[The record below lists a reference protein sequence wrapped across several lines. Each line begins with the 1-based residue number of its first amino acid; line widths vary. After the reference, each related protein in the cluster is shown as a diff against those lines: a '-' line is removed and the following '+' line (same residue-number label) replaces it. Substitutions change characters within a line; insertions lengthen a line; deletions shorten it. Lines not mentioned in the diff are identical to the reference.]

1 MTAATNVTNVKH
13 TKDGPKL
20 TMGQRRLPVTILM
33 SVLLVGF
40 ALLMIVPFIWMVSS
54 SFKLER
60 EVMTIPIQ
68 WIPKNPT
75 WDNYKI
81 VLHIDTAKK
90 DYHFLL
96 AYWNS
101 IKVSVL
107 NTLVSILTAA
117 MAGYAF
123 AKLRFRGSNVLFLI
137 YLAQMMVPSQL
148 TLIPRFVMF
157 SALELTNTHFSII
170 APKLIAVSATFMM
183 RQAFLSVPGELRE
196 SAMIDGAGEWR
207 IWGQIMLP
215 SVKPTLAA
223 LATVQFLDSWNSYLD
238 PLVFLS
244 DWRLRTLPIALNQ
257 FVSEEG
263 AQYNLITAACCLTVI
278 PVFVV
283 FLCGQKFFVKGLTV
297 GAVKG

>member
-1 MTAATNVTNVKH
+1 MNAATNVKH
-13 TKDGPKL
+13 TKDGPTL
-20 TMGQRRLPVTILM
+20 TMRQRQLPGKIIMTIL
-33 SVLLVGF
+33 LLGF
-40 ALLMIVPFIWMVSS
+40 AILMIVPFIWMVSS
-54 SFKLER
+54 SFKIER

-81 VLHIDTAKK
+81 VLHIDTNKK
-90 DYHFLL
+90 DFHFLL

-107 NTLVSILTAA
+107 NTLVSVVTAA
-117 MAGYAF
+117 TAGYAF
-123 AKLRFRGSNVLFLI
+123 AKLRFKGANILFLV

-157 SALELTNTHFSII
+157 SALDLTNTHFSII

-183 RQAFLSVPGELRE
+183 RQAFIGVPNELRE
-196 SAMIDGAGEWR
+196 SAMIDGASEWR

>member
-1 MTAATNVTNVKH
+1 MDKKKRIPQNI
-13 TKDGPKL
+13 L
-20 TMGQRRLPVTILM
+20 QSRRVRELPVKLIMTIILTLIAVM
-33 SVLLVGF
+33 
-40 ALLMIVPFIWMVSS
+40 MIVPFVWMVSA
-54 SFKLER
+54 SFKYER
-60 EVMTIPIQ
+60 DVMKIPIQ

-75 WDNYKI
+75 WDNYKEI
-81 VLHIDTAKK
+81 LHIDTKSK
-90 DYHFLL
+90 DYHFML

-101 IKVSVL
+101 IKVTVSATLISV
-107 NTLVSILTAA
+107 ITAM

-123 AKLRFRGSNVLFLI
+123 AKLRFPGSNIIFII

-157 SALELTNTHFSII
+157 SAMEMTNTHFSIV

-183 RQAFLSVPGELRE
+183 RQAFTSVPNELRE
-196 SAMIDGAGEWR
+196 SAMIDGSGEWR
-207 IWGQIMLP
+207 TWWQIMVP
-215 SVKPTLAA
+215 QIKPTIGA

-238 PLVFLS
+238 PLIFLS

-263 AQYNLITAACCLTVI
+263 TQYNLVAAACCLTVI
-278 PVFVV
+278 PVFII
-283 FLCGQKFFVKGLTV
+283 FLCGQKFFIKGLTV

>member
-1 MTAATNVTNVKH
+1 MQKTQTAPRRSLLRRHRELPMKVVMT
-13 TKDGPKL
+13 
-20 TMGQRRLPVTILM
+20 
-33 SVLLVGF
+33 VLLSCF
-40 ALLMIVPFIWMVSS
+40 AVLMIVPFVWMISA
-54 SFKLER
+54 SFKYER
-60 EVMTIPIQ
+60 DVMTIPIQ
-68 WIPKNPT
+68 WIPDNPT
-75 WDNYKI
+75 WENYKA
-81 VLHIDTAKK
+81 VLHIDTSSK

-101 IKVSVL
+101 IKVTVAA
-107 NTLVSILTAA
+107 TLVSVLTAM

-123 AKLRFRGSNVLFLI
+123 AKLRFPGSNVLFII

-148 TLIPRFVMF
+148 SLIPRFVMF
-157 SALELTNTHFSII
+157 SELELTNTHLSII

-183 RQAFLSVPGELRE
+183 RQAFMGVPNELRE
-196 SAMIDGAGEWR
+196 SAMIDGASEWR
-207 IWGQIMLP
+207 VWWQIMVP
-215 SVKPTLAA
+215 QIKPTVAA

-238 PLVFLS
+238 PLIFLS

-263 AQYNLITAACCLTVI
+263 TQYNLIAAACCLTVI
-278 PVFVV
+278 PVFII

>member
-1 MTAATNVTNVKH
+1 
-13 TKDGPKL
+13 
-20 TMGQRRLPVTILM
+20 
-33 SVLLVGF
+33 
-40 ALLMIVPFIWMVSS
+40 
-54 SFKLER
+54 
-60 EVMTIPIQ
+60 
-68 WIPKNPT
+68 
-75 WDNYKI
+75 
-81 VLHIDTAKK
+81 
-90 DYHFLL
+90 
-96 AYWNS
+96 
-101 IKVSVL
+101 
-107 NTLVSILTAA
+107 
-117 MAGYAF
+117 
-123 AKLRFRGSNVLFLI
+123 
-137 YLAQMMVPSQL
+137 MMVPSQL

-183 RQAFLSVPGELRE
+183 RQAFLGVPNDLRE

-207 IWGQIMLP
+207 IWGQIMIP

>member
-1 MTAATNVTNVKH
+1 MKSMDSLHRSYAMAKF
-13 TKDGPKL
+13 L
-20 TMGQRRLPVTILM
+20 TYFFLILGALIMVFPFAWMILTSSKTVAESLAVDPVVIFPAKWMLDNFKEAVASLPFGHL
-33 SVLLVGF
+33 
-40 ALLMIVPFIWMVSS
+40 
-54 SFKLER
+54 
-60 EVMTIPIQ
+60 
-68 WIPKNPT
+68 
-75 WDNYKI
+75 
-81 VLHIDTAKK
+81 
-90 DYHFLL
+90 
-96 AYWNS
+96 YWNTTLMVFFRV
-101 IKVSVL
+101 ICAVL
-107 NTLVSILTAA
+107 FSS

-123 AKLRFRGSNVLFLI
+123 AKLRFKGANVLFLI

-183 RQAFLSVPGELRE
+183 RQAFLGVPNDLRE

-207 IWGQIMLP
+207 IWGQIMIP

>member
-1 MTAATNVTNVKH
+1 MSAATNVKH
-13 TKDGPKL
+13 TKDGPVL
-20 TMGQRRLPVTILM
+20 TMRQRQLPGKIVMTIL
-33 SVLLVGF
+33 LIGF
-40 ALLMIVPFIWMVSS
+40 AVLMIVPFIWMVSS
-54 SFKLER
+54 SFKAER
-60 EVMTIPIQ
+60 DVMSIPIQ
-68 WIPKNPT
+68 WIPQNPS
-75 WDNYKI
+75 WDNYKV
-81 VLHIDTAKK
+81 VLHIDTNKK

-96 AYWNS
+96 SYWNS

-107 NTLVSILTAA
+107 NTLVSVATAA
-117 MAGYAF
+117 TAGYAF
-123 AKLRFRGSNVLFLI
+123 AKLRFKGANVLFLI

-157 SALELTNTHFSII
+157 SALEMTNTHFSII

-183 RQAFLSVPGELRE
+183 RQAFIGVPNDLRE

-207 IWGQIMLP
+207 IWGQIMIP

>member
-1 MTAATNVTNVKH
+1 MNDAAVNVGTNRNGSAFFNSKRRM
-13 TKDGPKL
+13 KL
-20 TMGQRRLPVTILM
+20 TKIIMTTLIL
-33 SVLLVGF
+33 GF
-40 ALLMIVPFIWMVSS
+40 ALLMVIPFVWMLTS

-60 EVMTIPIQ
+60 DVMTIPIQ
-68 WIPKNPT
+68 WIPKEPT
-75 WDNYKI
+75 LDNYKTI
-81 VLHIDTAKK
+81 LHIDTAKK

-107 NTLVSILTAA
+107 ATTISVLTSA

-123 AKLRFRGSNVLFLI
+123 AKLKFKGVNILFII

-157 SALELTNTHFSII
+157 SALEMTNTHFSII

-183 RQAFLSVPGELRE
+183 RQAFLSVPNDLRE

-207 IWGQIMLP
+207 TWAQIMLP
-215 SVKPTLAA
+215 VVQPTVAA
-223 LATVQFLDSWNSYLD
+223 LATVQFLDNWNSYLD

-244 DWRLRTLPIALNQ
+244 DWRLRTLPVALNQ

-263 AQYNLITAACCLTVI
+263 TKYNLVAAACCLTVI
-278 PVFVV
+278 PVFII
-283 FLCGQKFFVKGLTV
+283 FLSGQKFFVKGLTV
-297 GAVKG
+297 GSVKG

>member
-1 MTAATNVTNVKH
+1 MNAAANVKH
-13 TKDGPKL
+13 TKDGPML
-20 TMGQRRLPVTILM
+20 TMRQRQLPGKVIMTI
-33 SVLLVGF
+33 LLVGF
-40 ALLMIVPFIWMVSS
+40 AVLMIVPFIWMVSS
-54 SFKLER
+54 SFKAER

-68 WIPKNPT
+68 WIPQNPS
-75 WDNYKI
+75 WDNYKV
-81 VLHIDTAKK
+81 VLHIDTNKK

-96 AYWNS
+96 SYWNS

-107 NTLVSILTAA
+107 NTLVSVATAA
-117 MAGYAF
+117 TAGYAF
-123 AKLRFRGSNVLFLI
+123 AKLRFKGANVLFLI

-183 RQAFLSVPGELRE
+183 RQAFLGVPNDLRE

-207 IWGQIMLP
+207 IWGQIMIP

-238 PLVFLS
+238 PLVFL
-244 DWRLRTLPIALNQ
+244 
-257 FVSEEG
+257 
-263 AQYNLITAACCLTVI
+263 
-278 PVFVV
+278 
-283 FLCGQKFFVKGLTV
+283 CGQKFFVKGLTV

>member
-1 MTAATNVTNVKH
+1 MANAVTTVKQ
-13 TKDGPKL
+13 TQDGPVL
-20 TMGQRRLPVTILM
+20 TMQQRQLPGRIVMT
-33 SVLLVGF
+33 VLLIGF
-40 ALLMIVPFIWMVSS
+40 AVLMIVPFVWMVSS

-60 EVMTIPIQ
+60 DVMTIPIQ
-68 WIPKNPT
+68 WLPKNPT
-75 WDNYKI
+75 WDNYKV
-81 VLHIDTAKK
+81 VLHIDTNKK

-107 NTLVSILTAA
+107 NTVVSVATAA
-117 MAGYAF
+117 TAGYAF
-123 AKLRFRGSNVLFLI
+123 AKLRFRGSNILFII

-157 SALELTNTHFSII
+157 SALNLTNTHFSII

-183 RQAFLSVPGELRE
+183 RQAFLGVPNDLRE
-196 SAMIDGAGEWR
+196 CAMIDGAGEWR

-215 SVKPTLAA
+215 AVKPTVAA

>member
-1 MTAATNVTNVKH
+1 MNNAQADIGSAGAAAPFFSSKRRKKLVQIMMT
-13 TKDGPKL
+13 L
-20 TMGQRRLPVTILM
+20 LIL
-33 SVLLVGF
+33 F
-40 ALLMIVPFIWMVSS
+40 IALLMIVPFIWMITS

-60 EVMTIPIQ
+60 DVMTIPIQ
-68 WIPKNPT
+68 WVPQNPT
-75 WDNYKI
+75 VDNYKTI
-81 VLHIDTAKK
+81 LHIDTAKK

-101 IKVSVL
+101 IKVTVLATAISVV
-107 NTLVSILTAA
+107 TSA

-123 AKLRFRGSNVLFLI
+123 AKLKFKGANILFII

-157 SALELTNTHFSII
+157 SSLEMTNTHFSII

-183 RQAFLSVPGELRE
+183 RQAFLSVPNELRE

-207 IWGQIMLP
+207 TWAQIMLP
-215 SVKPTLAA
+215 VVKPTVAA
-223 LATVQFLDSWNSYLD
+223 LATVQFLDNWNSYLD

-244 DWRLRTLPIALNQ
+244 DWRLRTLPVALNQ

-263 AQYNLITAACCLTVI
+263 TKYNLVAAACCLTVI
-278 PVFVV
+278 PVFIL
-283 FLCGQKFFVKGLTV
+283 FLSGQKFFVKGLTV
-297 GAVKG
+297 GSVKG